1 MTFSLR
7 APNRAVALSG
17 GRPAANAQS
26 VESETKDR
34 WSRSG
39 GRGESQIA
47 VRSFASLVG
56 QQSVEEQRGVDKGLR
71 SGVVKSEMDS
81 VSLAGLSCR
90 SGK

>member
-1 MTFSLR
+1 M
-7 APNRAVALSG
+7 VE
-17 GRPAANAQS
+17 GR
-26 VESETKDR
+26 
-34 WSRSG
+34 
-39 GRGESQIA
+39 
-47 VRSFASLVG
+47 VRSPFVSCASLVR